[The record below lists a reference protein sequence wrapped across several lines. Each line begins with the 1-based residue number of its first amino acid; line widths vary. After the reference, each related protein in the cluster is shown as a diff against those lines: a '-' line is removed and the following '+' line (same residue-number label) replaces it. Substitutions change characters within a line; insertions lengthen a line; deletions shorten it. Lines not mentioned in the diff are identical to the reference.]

1 MTSEQLAKQIEN
13 TILSIREKIMGT
25 GQRQY
30 DRGSKQLIEGKTE
43 RELLV
48 DTLEELDDAIVYL
61 AHLRARVADLLDRET
76 FSK

>member
-1 MTSEQLAKQIEN
+1 
-13 TILSIREKIMGT
+13 MGT

-61 AHLRARVADLLDRET
+61 VHLRARVSNLLDTTQDFSIVDRET